1 MPELMD
7 SFLGKQLCRRSP
19 RLGGQWETPVWC
31 IFQGIIL
38 IVSNIL
44 QREWSWVMGNSARL
58 YLQNS
63 TNIPRA
69 QQPRSTRCQG
79 EDSGHTCPSTAS
91 RGSGTPRSAPDAE
104 GCWVAQRLTTLS
116 FFQGVGAGFTQREL
130 LPSPWPPGFC
140 NQKSEAPGATAH

>member
-7 SFLGKQLCRRSP
+7 SFLGKQLCRRSQ
-19 RLGGQWETPVWC
+19 RLGGQWETLVWC

-69 QQPRSTRCQG
+69 QPRSTRCQG
-79 EDSGHTCPSTAS
+79 KTLDTPAHPQLQGEVAPPGQPQMLKALLSGPGEAHRTVFLLGCGCRFHS
-91 RGSGTPRSAPDAE
+91 RGA
-104 GCWVAQRLTTLS
+104 LT
-116 FFQGVGAGFTQREL
+116 
-130 LPSPWPPGFC
+130 
-140 NQKSEAPGATAH
+140 